1 MELEENWRKM
11 PASIKNRVQIP
22 MCEYCR
28 EKGYEHPLM
37 LDGIAIAADQRDSVL
52 RFKCPHCDS
61 ESDLTNFPISPELI
75 RWIKKHV

>member
-28 EKGYEHPLM
+28 ENGRNEALM
-37 LDGIAIAADQRDSVL
+37 LDGIAIAVNQRDSFL
-52 RFKCPHCDS
+52 RFKCPYCDS
-61 ESDLTNFPISPELI
+61 ESDLTDFPISSELI